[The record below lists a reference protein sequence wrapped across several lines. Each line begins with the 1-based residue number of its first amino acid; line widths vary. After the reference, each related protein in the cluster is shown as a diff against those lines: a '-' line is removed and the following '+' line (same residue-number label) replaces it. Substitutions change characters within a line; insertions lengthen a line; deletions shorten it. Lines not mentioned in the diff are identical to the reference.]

1 MRGEYAEREKRYMI
15 KTMMKKK
22 NVDQK
27 QLEEYLKGSDGKEYD
42 EDRITKMRF
51 ASDETHIIDIENI
64 LLAEEH
70 SGEYVNTVFQF

>member
-1 MRGEYAEREKRYMI
+1 MI